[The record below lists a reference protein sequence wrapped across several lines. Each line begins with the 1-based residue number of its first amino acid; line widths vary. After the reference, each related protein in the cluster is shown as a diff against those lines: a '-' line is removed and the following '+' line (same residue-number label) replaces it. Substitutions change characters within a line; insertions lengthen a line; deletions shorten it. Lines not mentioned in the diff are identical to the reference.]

1 MLNQPEITRLLLLAG
16 AKTGIEDMNGNTAL
30 HLACKANYFEC
41 VKALLDPLT
50 IYEQK
55 RFVFKFKPTID
66 SPSLS
71 CIHIAAGHDDFK
83 ILDYLLIY
91 GADINIRECKAGY
104 TILHEAVISGNFE
117 LVNHIL
123 QYSEIDL
130 ERKNYARLTP
140 YQLSKCPSVGKI
152 LLDKG
157 ASRLFQ
163 MEDESEDD
171 YSTDEESENEEDNY
185 IRNLL
190 DYIQMEKV
198 SDMINSLSTN
208 SKIVNQTHLKH

>member
-1 MLNQPEITRLLLLAG
+1 M
-16 AKTGIEDMNGNTAL
+16 
-30 HLACKANYFEC
+30 
-41 VKALLDPLT
+41 
-50 IYEQK
+50 
-55 RFVFKFKPTID
+55 
-66 SPSLS
+66 
-71 CIHIAAGHDDFK
+71 
-83 ILDYLLIY
+83 
-91 GADINIRECKAGY
+91 
-104 TILHEAVISGNFE
+104 
-117 LVNHIL
+117 NHIL

-198 SDMINSLSTN
+198 KFFFLLTSKSRITKNLLLKNITTKLLISIVSLKKN
-208 SKIVNQTHLKH
+208 NH